1 MSRGALPWVAAAA
14 MMVVAMAVRDE
25 EFAVMLAGPECGTLE
40 AQRLVQSD
48 SRPGHSTKLLGS
60 PPGSPGRVED
70 LENRRV
76 RRKRLAGRSS
86 FDRDRQSID
95 EIHSWQS
102 SDDSPLEL
110 FSGKVRSGF
119 CQMGV
124 HVITTHPYSVCRGG
138 ASSDALW
145 RTRSLME
152 IQKRG
157 RWRSE
162 KSVGRYEKHDRLL
175 KETAKLSTA
184 TRKYGQLV
192 ISRMPQLLEGAQPPV
207 PPVLTKLVRSR
218 A

>member
-1 MSRGALPWVAAAA
+1 

-60 PPGSPGRVED
+60 PPGSQGRVED

-86 FDRDRQSID
+86 FDFNRQSID
-95 EIHSWQS
+95 EIHSWES
-102 SDDSPLEL
+102 SDDPPSPLHPPL
-110 FSGKVRSGF
+110 WNRSQANCAVAF
-119 CQMGV
+119 AKWAETSGV

-145 RTRSLME
+145 RSRSLME

-162 KSVGRYEKHDRLL
+162 KSVGRYEKHVRLL

-192 ISRMPQLLEGAQPPV
+192 VGRMPQLLEGAQPPL
-207 PPVLTKLVRSR
+207 PPVLTKLVRSL

>member
-1 MSRGALPWVAAAA
+1 
-14 MMVVAMAVRDE
+14 MMEVAMAARDE
-25 EFAVMLAGPECGTLE
+25 EFAVMLVVQNVAHLRTSDLCNLTAG
-40 AQRLVQSD
+40 QII
-48 SRPGHSTKLLGS
+48 RPSSWALL
-60 PPGSPGRVED
+60 
-70 LENRRV
+70 LNRRV

-86 FDRDRQSID
+86 FDRNRQSID

-110 FSGKVRSGF
+110 SSSKVRSGF

-124 HVITTHPYSVCRGG
+124 HVITIHSYSVRHGG

-162 KSVGRYEKHDRLL
+162 RSMLGCSK
-175 KETAKLSTA
+175 KL
-184 TRKYGQLV
+184 RNC
-192 ISRMPQLLEGAQPPV
+192 RQPRES
-207 PPVLTKLVRSR
+207 LGTS
-218 A
+218 